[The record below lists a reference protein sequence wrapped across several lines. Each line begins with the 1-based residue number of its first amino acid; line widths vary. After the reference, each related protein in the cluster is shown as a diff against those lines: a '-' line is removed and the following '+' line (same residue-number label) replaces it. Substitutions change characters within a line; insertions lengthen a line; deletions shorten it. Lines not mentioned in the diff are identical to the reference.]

1 MEVVLLEVASALYL
15 VATSAFCIYLL
26 RSQSKAGGFAP
37 VALAAGFAVH
47 SVAVGLRSL
56 SVGMLPV
63 TGFSEGMSF
72 FAWLMVG
79 AFLVL
84 NGRYRL
90 KVLGAVT
97 SPLACA
103 LTAGSLLFYEGP
115 TAVPELLR
123 SPWLPVHVTLAFL
136 GHAIFALAFAVSS
149 AYLLQERLLKSHR
162 SGQMI
167 SRLPSLEKLDRLN
180 YRCLAWGLPLLTLA
194 ILSGGIWASAAWGR
208 FWSWEPREVL
218 SLVTWVIYAA
228 LLRSRLTADLRGRKA
243 AVYTMVGF
251 AVLVASYLSV
261 NILPLAGRHGGGFG
275 S

>member
-84 NGRYRL
+84 NG
-90 KVLGAVT
+90 
-97 SPLACA
+97 
-103 LTAGSLLFYEGP
+103 
-115 TAVPELLR
+115 
-123 SPWLPVHVTLAFL
+123 
-136 GHAIFALAFAVSS
+136 
-149 AYLLQERLLKSHR
+149 
-162 SGQMI
+162 
-167 SRLPSLEKLDRLN
+167 
-180 YRCLAWGLPLLTLA
+180 
-194 ILSGGIWASAAWGR
+194 
-208 FWSWEPREVL
+208 
-218 SLVTWVIYAA
+218 
-228 LLRSRLTADLRGRKA
+228 
-243 AVYTMVGF
+243 
-251 AVLVASYLSV
+251 
-261 NILPLAGRHGGGFG
+261 
-275 S
+275 